1 MKKRNIVSI
10 LVYVVIIA
18 IALFWIL
25 DLFGGAAEVSYAQ
38 AVRLIREEKVDSF
51 YVSEDVLYLQLKE
64 SYNGQN
70 ELTAPMAQLDAFR
83 EELGAEID
91 RQYAEG
97 ILSDYNYYATARRLY
112 PACAGRGSAAASA
125 VVHSHESCQCPQRSQ
140 QFRQGTHRAGSAR

>member
-51 YVSEDVLYLQLKE
+51 YVSEDVLYLQLKQKE
-64 SYNGQN
+64 NVKKKLQ
-70 ELTAPMAQLDAFR
+70 
-83 EELGAEID
+83 
-91 RQYAEG
+91 
-97 ILSDYNYYATARRLY
+97 
-112 PACAGRGSAAASA
+112 
-125 VVHSHESCQCPQRSQ
+125 H
-140 QFRQGTHRAGSAR
+140 